1 MNLNM
6 YCAKTLC
13 NLFDCVF
20 ILPDFKSFVKA
31 SVSQIVKL
39 IISTISK
46 IKNQIKNIV
55 NRIKIYCCAVCRI
68 MLK

>member
-31 SVSQIVKL
+31 LNFYKIEDYF
-39 IISTISK
+39 TINFSGA
-46 IKNQIKNIV
+46 I
-55 NRIKIYCCAVCRI
+55 
-68 MLK
+68 

>member
-31 SVSQIVKL
+31 SVSQIVKS

-46 IKNQIKNIV
+46 IKN
-55 NRIKIYCCAVCRI
+55 
-68 MLK
+68 

>member
-31 SVSQIVKL
+31 SVSQIIKL